1 MLLYPMH
8 QVFNLPGTYITG
20 YVIAVGS
27 YLLNCHFHELIRGSL
42 INSLQ
47 LSHHV
52 LAIRNPQQ
60 SLDFYLKV
68 IGMTLLATRT
78 CLDKTHYFLS
88 FGAGREDNPLI
99 PDYPHCVLELVF
111 DPQRTLIL
119 NPSGDG
125 ALPGYWKL
133 ALAVADLEVAR
144 SSLMQ
149 QGIRVSEP
157 VQVPDVAY
165 LCHLEDPDGYCIEL
179 IQHRLQENHEAQLL
193 DDNSALGSATTFSL
207 VTCRIKDPQ
216 PSIDFYQQKLGMRLI
231 SRQQV
236 AHRGFTLYFLSCDQE
251 APPSTDIDNIEMRE
265 WLWQRPYALLELQH
279 IWGTELQADFAYPT
293 NADNGFEKIRLLAS
307 GWSGERSR
315 DPCLDVESTEL
326 VDPDGYRIQLLLVD

>member
-1 MLLYPMH
+1 
-8 QVFNLPGTYITG
+8 
-20 YVIAVGS
+20 
-27 YLLNCHFHELIRGSL
+27 LIRGSL

-52 LAIRNPQQ
+52 LAIRHPEQ
-60 SLDFYLKV
+60 SLDFYQKV
-68 IGMTLLATRT
+68 IGMTLLTTQT
-78 CLDKTHYFLS
+78 CLHKTHYFLS
-88 FGAGREDNPLI
+88 FGSSRNDSTMI

-119 NPSGDG
+119 NQSEDG

-144 SSLMQ
+144 SGLLQ

-179 IQHRLQENHEAQLL
+179 IQHRMQENHAPHLR
-193 DDNSALGSATTFSL
+193 DDNYALGCATTFSL

-216 PSIDFYQQKLGMRLI
+216 PSLDFYQQKLGMRLI

-251 APPSTDIDNIEMRE
+251 APPSKDIDNIEMRE

-279 IWGTELQADFAYPT
+279 IWGTELQTDVVYPI

-307 GWSGERSR
+307 GWSEERSR
-315 DPCLDVESTEL
+315 DPCLDVESIEL
-326 VDPDGYRIQLLLVD
+326 VDPDGYCIQLLLVD

>member
-1 MLLYPMH
+1 MMSSSP
-8 QVFNLPGTYITG
+8 
-20 YVIAVGS
+20 
-27 YLLNCHFHELIRGSL
+27 

-52 LAIRNPQQ
+52 LAIRNSDQ
-60 SLDFYLKV
+60 SLEFYLNV
-68 IGMTLLATRT
+68 IGMTLLGTRI
-78 CLDKTHYFLS
+78 CRDRTHYFLG
-88 FGAGREDNPLI
+88 FGSGRDDNSLI

-111 DPQRTLIL
+111 DPQRTHIL
-119 NPSGDG
+119 NQSEDG
-125 ALPGYWKL
+125 VLPGYWKL
-133 ALAVADLEVAR
+133 ALAVVDLELAR
-144 SSLMQ
+144 SRLMQ

-179 IQHRLQENHEAQLL
+179 IQHRMQENHAPHAP
-193 DDNSALGSATTFSL
+193 DDNYALASPTTLSL
-207 VTCRIKDPQ
+207 VTCRIKDPR
-216 PSIDFYQQKLGMRLI
+216 PSLDFYQQKLGMRLI

-251 APPSTDIDNIEMRE
+251 APPSTDVDNIEMRE

-279 IWGTELQADFAYPT
+279 IWGTELQTDFSYPT
-293 NADNGFEKIRLLAS
+293 GADTGFEKIRLLGG
-307 GWSGERSR
+307 GWSGERNR
-315 DPCLDVESTEL
+315 DPCFDGESAEL